1 MTGTGV
7 VGDELALPMK
17 DMKVN
22 GPKEDVGHRQEQ
34 PAHKNPADTLSFF
47 GSSRESG
54 LTSVKAATRLKR
66 DPIPS

>member
-47 GSSRESG
+47 GSSLRVSP
-54 LTSVKAATRLKR
+54 A
-66 DPIPS
+66 